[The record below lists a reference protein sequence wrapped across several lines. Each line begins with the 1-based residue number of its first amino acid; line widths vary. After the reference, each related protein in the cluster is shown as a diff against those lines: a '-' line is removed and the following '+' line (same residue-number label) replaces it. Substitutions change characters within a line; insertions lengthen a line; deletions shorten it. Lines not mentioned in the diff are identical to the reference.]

1 MAATNPILIDVV
13 SDVVCPWC
21 FVGAKHLEQALATL
35 QGAPIVVRWRPYQLD
50 PTIPAGG
57 VDRKAYMQKKFG
69 DGPQLKEAHQRLE
82 ALGSN
87 AGIEFDFDAIQISP
101 NTLDAHRLIRWAF
114 EAGIQDMIVKAL
126 FSAYFER
133 GIDIGDKS
141 VLADIAGA
149 CGMDRTAIRAKLDS
163 DEDRDAVRTEISE
176 AQRIG
181 ITGVP
186 FFIMN
191 GKVGVSGAHPPQTL
205 LDALKQS
212 LGQADA

>member
-1 MAATNPILIDVV
+1 MTEAQPVVIDVV
-13 SDVVCPWC
+13 SDVICPWC
-21 FVGAKHLEQALATL
+21 FVGAKHLEQALTTVS
-35 QGAPIVVRWRPYQLD
+35 GAPIVVRWRPFQLD
-50 PTIPAGG
+50 PALPEGG
-57 VDRKAYMQKKFG
+57 VDRKSYMTKKFG

-82 ALGSN
+82 ALGES
-87 AGIEFDFDAIQISP
+87 AGIEFDFESIRITP

-114 EAGIQDMIVKAL
+114 EAGVQDMIVKAL

-149 CGMDRTAIRAKLDS
+149 CGMNRAAIRSKLDL
-163 DEDRDAVRTEISE
+163 DDDKDAIRTEVAE

-212 LGQADA
+212 LDQADA

>member
-1 MAATNPILIDVV
+1 MSDVQPVLIDVV

-21 FVGAKHLEQALATL
+21 FVGAKHLEDALARVS
-35 QGAPIVVRWRPYQLD
+35 GAPIVVRWRPYQLD
-50 PTIPAGG
+50 PTIPDGG
-57 VDRKAYMQKKFG
+57 VDRKAYMRKKFG
-69 DGPQLKEAHQRLE
+69 DGPQLQEAHQRLE
-82 ALGSN
+82 DLGDK
-87 AGIEFDFDAIQISP
+87 AGITFDFDAIQISP

-114 EAGIQDMIVKAL
+114 EAGVQDMIVKAL

-149 CGMDRTAIRAKLDS
+149 CGMDRAAIRAKLDT
-163 DEDRDAVRTEISE
+163 DDDKDQVRAEITE
-176 AQRIG
+176 AQKIG

>member
-1 MAATNPILIDVV
+1 MTEVQPVVVDVV

-21 FVGAKHLEQALATL
+21 FVGAKHLELALA
-35 QGAPIVVRWRPYQLD
+35 QISGPPIVVRWRPYQLD
-50 PTIPAGG
+50 PTIPDGG
-57 VDRKAYMQKKFG
+57 VDRKAYMHKKFG
-69 DGPQLKEAHQRLE
+69 DGPQLKDAHQRLE
-82 ALGSN
+82 SLGEN
-87 AGIEFDFDAIQISP
+87 AGIDFDFDAIKMSP
-101 NTLDAHRLIRWAF
+101 NTLDAHRLIHWAF

-149 CGMDRTAIRAKLDS
+149 CGMDRIAIRAKLDTHDGRAS
-163 DEDRDAVRTEISE
+163 VQAEIDE
-176 AQRIG
+176 AQKIG
-181 ITGVP
+181 ISGVP

-191 GKVGVSGAHPPQTL
+191 GKIGVSGAHPPQTL

-212 LGQADA
+212 LGQAVT

>member
-1 MAATNPILIDVV
+1 MTDAQPVLIDVV

-21 FVGAKHLEQALATL
+21 FVGAKHLEQALASVS
-35 QGAPIVVRWRPYQLD
+35 GAPIVVRWRPYQLD
-50 PTIPAGG
+50 PTIPDGG

-114 EAGIQDMIVKAL
+114 EAGVQDMIVKAL

-133 GIDIGDKS
+133 GIDIGDKN

-149 CGMDRTAIRAKLDS
+149 CGMNREIIRAKLDS
-163 DEDRDAVRTEISE
+163 TDDFDAVRTEISE

-181 ITGVP
+181 ISGVP

>member
-1 MAATNPILIDVV
+1 MSEVQPVLIDVV

-21 FVGAKHLEQALATL
+21 FVGAKHLEQALASVS
-35 QGAPIVVRWRPYQLD
+35 GAPIVVRWRPYQLD
-50 PTIPAGG
+50 PTIPDGG

-82 ALGSN
+82 ALGGN
-87 AGIEFDFDAIQISP
+87 AGIAFDFDAIQISP

-114 EAGIQDMIVKAL
+114 EAGVQDMIVKAL

-149 CGMDRTAIRAKLDS
+149 CGMDRGLIRAKLDTA
-163 DEDRDAVRTEISE
+163 EDKEAVRAEIAE
-176 AQRIG
+176 AQKIG

>member
-1 MAATNPILIDVV
+1 MTDNEPILIDVV
-13 SDVVCPWC
+13 SDIVCPWC
-21 FVGAKHLEQALATL
+21 FVGAKHLEQAISTVN
-35 QGAPIVVRWRPYQLD
+35 GAPLVVRWRPFQLD
-50 PTIPAGG
+50 PTLPEGG
-57 VDRKAYMQKKFG
+57 VDRKAYMMKKFG
-69 DGPQLKEAHQRLE
+69 DGPQINEAQQRLE
-82 ALGSN
+82 ALGMS
-87 AGIEFDFDAIQISP
+87 AGIQFDFDAIRIAP

-114 EAGIQDMIVKAL
+114 EAGVQDMIVKAL

-149 CGMDRTAIRAKLDS
+149 CGMNRAAIRTKLDLDDDKDAIRA
-163 DEDRDAVRTEISE
+163 EVSE

-212 LGQADA
+212 LGQAEA

>member
-1 MAATNPILIDVV
+1 MTTTQPILIDVV

-21 FVGAKHLEQALATL
+21 FVGAKHLEQALTNVN
-35 QGAPIVVRWRPYQLD
+35 GAPIVVRWRPYQLD
-50 PTIPAGG
+50 PAIPEGG

-82 ALGSN
+82 TLGIN
-87 AGIEFDFDAIQISP
+87 AGIAFDFDAIQISP

-114 EAGIQDMIVKAL
+114 EAGVQDMIVKAL

-149 CGMDRTAIRAKLDS
+149 CGMDRATIRAKLDT
-163 DEDRDAVRTEISE
+163 DEDKDAVRAEISE

-181 ITGVP
+181 ISGVP

-212 LGQADA
+212 LGKTDA

>member
-1 MAATNPILIDVV
+1 MTQQSPILVDVV

-21 FVGAKHLEQALATL
+21 YVGAKHLEQALANLSGETVL
-35 QGAPIVVRWRPYQLD
+35 IRWRPYQLD
-50 PTIPAGG
+50 PTIPADGL
-57 VDRKAYMQKKFG
+57 DRKAYMQKKFG

-82 ALGSN
+82 ALGAN
-87 AGIEFDFDAIQISP
+87 AGIEFDFEAIQKSP

-114 EAGIQDMIVKAL
+114 EAGGQDVVVKTL

-141 VLADIAGA
+141 ILADIAGA
-149 CGMDRTAIRAKLDS
+149 CGMARAAIRSKLDTQ
-163 DEDRDAVRTEISE
+163 DDVDAVKTEISE
-176 AQRIG
+176 AQKLG
-181 ITGVP
+181 ISGVP

-191 GKVGVSGAHPPQTL
+191 GKVGVSGAHPAETL
-205 LDALKQS
+205 LQAIRQS